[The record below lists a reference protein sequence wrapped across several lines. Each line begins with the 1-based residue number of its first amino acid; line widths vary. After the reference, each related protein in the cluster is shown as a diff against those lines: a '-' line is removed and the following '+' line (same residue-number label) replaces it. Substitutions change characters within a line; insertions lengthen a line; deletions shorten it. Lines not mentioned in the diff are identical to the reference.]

1 LAGVRSLQQLAEK
14 GIRYYYLHFIMF
26 QVWLRDTP
34 RTGVSAGVGVE
45 GENINEGG
53 DSRGGY
59 MQKQKAKE
67 LAAVLWGRVLEE
79 GT

>member
-1 LAGVRSLQQLAEK
+1 M
-14 GIRYYYLHFIMF
+14 HFILF

-34 RTGVSAGVGVE
+34 RTGVRAGVELE
-45 GENINEGG
+45 GENIEQGD

-67 LAAVLWGRVLEE
+67 EE
-79 GT
+79 DML